1 MAQDFILPC
10 IFSTILSVWY
20 FTFMSNLNAL
30 EKLPLHV
37 FTVLGRSFYTLL
49 LSLPFELVLEVV
61 IARMVVWIF
70 VFLLALDLLSV
81 SSILSNFNNYLLADV
96 VSLLFGCLFVVFDS
110 FFVFTAYR
118 TSVKEQLVPR
128 VVHEKK
134 QMEKELEQSKERP
147 LQFISR

>member
-10 IFSTILSVWY
+10 IFSSIISVWY
-20 FTFMSNLNAL
+20 FTFLNNLNAL

-61 IARMVVWIF
+61 IARMVVWVF

-81 SSILSNFNNYLLADV
+81 SSILSNFNHYLLADV
-96 VSLLFGCLFVVFDS
+96 VSLLFGCLFVVFDM
-110 FFVFTAYR
+110 FFVFSAYR
-118 TSVKEQLVPR
+118 ASVKGQLVPR
-128 VVHEKK
+128 VVFDER
-134 QMEKELEQSKERP
+134 EKEKEKEQAMERP